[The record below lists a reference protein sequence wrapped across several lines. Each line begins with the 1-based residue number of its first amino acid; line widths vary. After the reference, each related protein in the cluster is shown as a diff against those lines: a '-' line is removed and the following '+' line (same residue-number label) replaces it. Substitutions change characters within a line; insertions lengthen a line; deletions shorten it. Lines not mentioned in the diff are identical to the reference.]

1 LVFQFLR
8 LVNQGAIC
16 EQRVPITLDKATVD
30 KLQANKKWLEDRAA
44 ALTVN
49 RKQQHEIIVREV
61 NKLEAELAATEAE
74 IVAEYER
81 ASPGKM
87 EYTPDALDQLLG
99 LYDRVLAEGEPARA
113 YQDARGV
120 GRTVDRKVYRPI
132 GAQG

>member
-1 LVFQFLR
+1 
-8 LVNQGAIC
+8 
-16 EQRVPITLDKATVD
+16 
-30 KLQANKKWLEDRAA
+30 
-44 ALTVN
+44 LTVN

-120 GRTVDRKVYRPI
+120 GRTVDRKVHRPV